1 MKEAELLGIEYRCKQ
16 ADAGDVGA
24 WPTQACDQTSPDRIG
39 RANEDD
45 RDFGSRGLRRFR
57 RISAAAGE
65 DHSDL
70 TIDQITRQLWQ
81 PVIMAFRPTVFD
93 RHVLAFHIAG
103 FL

>member
-1 MKEAELLGIEYRCKQ
+1 MLAPGRLRLATRPVLTGSAAPTKMIGILVV
-16 ADAGDVGA
+16 A
-24 WPTQACDQTSPDRIG
+24 
-39 RANEDD
+39 
-45 RDFGSRGLRRFR
+45 GLRRFR

-103 FL
+103 FLDHRETHQQLQNSSGMHC